1 MKDSFYS
8 AFEKKYRGS
17 RELIAKRLEAYIPI
31 ITPLLELYPDAN
43 ALDLGCG
50 RGEWLEMVTKL
61 GFDARG
67 VDLDE
72 GMLSYCS
79 ELNLKAEK
87 AEAIASLRELP
98 DDSIVLISSF
108 HLVEHIGFD
117 NVRNLISEALR
128 VLKPGGVMILE
139 TPNAEN
145 LQVGTHTFHL
155 DPTHD
160 KPIPHQLLEF
170 VAEYSGFHRTKIMRL
185 QEPEHISL
193 NNDMFTL
200 TDVLLSVSP
209 DYSVVAQKTAN
220 EEILAH
226 FDTPFAKNYGVS
238 LIELANAYDDKLNLK
253 EDAQLARVQ
262 TMQEEISELKNNL
275 DRVEAFSTS
284 GVLEEKIRLEYE
296 NHQLEL
302 ANKQLTDEKE
312 QLKAALELERDEL
325 EAALGVKT
333 DQLKAA
339 LELENEHLKAALDQ
353 KTREYN
359 DISTAHHHVVFSR
372 SWKMTKPY
380 RVAGQQIRYVAQ
392 HGPVNRS
399 KQIIKRILVAL
410 NNRLNRHPELK
421 AKLVRGVKKAGL
433 EKISRKI
440 YVKAQSIPQVAA
452 SPEEILQHQ
461 DLVNQ
466 LHDMSLLPPEVKDIF
481 SKLK

>member
-17 RELIAKRLEAYIPI
+17 REQIGARLEAYIPTI
-31 ITPLLELYPDAN
+31 APLLDIYPQAS

-50 RGEWLEMVTKL
+50 RGEWLEMVSRM

-72 GMLSYCS
+72 GMLSYCT

-87 AEAIASLRELP
+87 AEAIASLKALP
-98 DDSIVLISSF
+98 DESIALISSF
-108 HLVEHIGFD
+108 HLVEHIGFE
-117 NVRNLISEALR
+117 NVRSLINESLR
-128 VLKPGGVMILE
+128 VLKPGGLLILE

-170 VAEYSGFHRTKIMRL
+170 VAEYAGFHRTKIMRL
-185 QEPEHISL
+185 QEPGHISL
-193 NNDMFTL
+193 ENEQFSL

-209 DYSVVAQKTAN
+209 DYSVVAQKVAD
-220 EEILAH
+220 EAILAQ
-226 FDTPFAKNYGVS
+226 FDTPFATRYGVS
-238 LIELANAYDDKLNLK
+238 LIEMANAYDDRIQHK

-262 TMQEEISELKNNL
+262 TMQEEITELKTNL
-275 DRVEAFSTS
+275 DRVESFSSS
-284 GVLEEKIRLEYE
+284 GVLEAKIRLEYE
-296 NHQLEL
+296 NQQLAL
-302 ANKQLTDEKE
+302 ANKKLETEKA

-325 EAALGVKT
+325 EAALGFKNNQIKAALESENE
-333 DQLKAA
+333 QLKAA
-339 LELENEHLKAALDQ
+339 LEQ
-353 KTREYN
+353 KTREYI
-359 DISTAHHHVVFSR
+359 DVSTAHHHVVYSR

-380 RVAGQQIRYVAQ
+380 RFAGQQFRYVAQ

-410 NNRLNRHPELK
+410 NHRLNRYPDIK
-421 AKLVRGVKKAGL
+421 AKLVKGVKKAGL
-433 EKISRKI
+433 EKIARRI
-440 YVKAQSIPQVAA
+440 YVKAQSTPHVVSTA
-452 SPEEILQHQ
+452 EVLQHQ

-466 LHDMSLLPPEVKDIF
+466 LHDPALLPVEVKEIF